1 MKILAALLMVVF
13 LQGCLGTINL
23 GYGAFT
29 LGAAAVGVVVDRY
42 EKYQIEKRLEVL
54 EKPLDKKE

>member
-1 MKILAALLMVVF
+1 MKILAVLLMVVF
-13 LQGCLGTINL
+13 LQGCLSTINL

-42 EKYQIEKRLEVL
+42 EKYQIEKRLED
-54 EKPLDKKE
+54 E